1 MQIKQIAVVGCGTM
15 GAGIIQVAAQTGIEV
30 VGVERTEP
38 DAEAARLRVEAGL
51 EATAARGRITPE
63 QAREA
68 ASRFTVTTD
77 LARVADAD
85 LVVEAV
91 FEDVELKKGVLKEID
106 GLVGPDTFIASN
118 TSTIP
123 LVILAAATSRPDR
136 VVGLHFFNPVPAMK
150 LVEVIKTPVTSA
162 DHVRTMVD
170 LAVAMGKNPVVV
182 NDVPGF
188 VGNLLIVP
196 YLLDAVRAFERG
208 VADMESIDSVIRLGF
223 NHPMGPFRLSD
234 LIGLDIVHDMAASMY
249 EEYKDPR
256 YFPPPLLKQYVRLGW
271 LGRKTGRGST
281 AMTTEATA
289 GRSRTAD
296 PPALVEQWDTHLRS
310 VDPLRFAGYA
320 VPASEDES
328 VRTGVVS
335 SAAPRP
341 SGSSATRA
349 ARPGRWARSR
359 VSGSCAR
366 STAPPSADCRS
377 SRRSPAVVR
386 ASRRA
391 CSPCSRWHGRRPRR
405 PGTRPPVS

>member
-51 EATAARGRITPE
+51 DATAARGRITPA
-63 QAREA
+63 QVREA
-68 ASRFTVTTD
+68 VSRFSVTTE

-91 FEDVELKKGVLKEID
+91 FEDVELKKGVLREID

-162 DHVRTMVD
+162 EHVRTMVD

-208 VADMESIDSVIRLGF
+208 VADMESIDSVVRLGF

-271 LGRKTGRGST
+271 LGRKTGRGFY
-281 AMTTEATA
+281 
-289 GRSRTAD
+289 RYD
-296 PPALVEQWDTHLRS
+296 D
-310 VDPLRFAGYA
+310 
-320 VPASEDES
+320 
-328 VRTGVVS
+328 
-335 SAAPRP
+335 
-341 SGSSATRA
+341 
-349 ARPGRWARSR
+349 
-359 VSGSCAR
+359 
-366 STAPPSADCRS
+366 
-377 SRRSPAVVR
+377 
-386 ASRRA
+386 
-391 CSPCSRWHGRRPRR
+391 
-405 PGTRPPVS
+405 

>member
-38 DAEAARLRVEAGL
+38 DAEAARLRIEAGL
-51 EATAARGRITPE
+51 EATASRGRITPE

-68 ASRFTVTTD
+68 ASRFTVTTE

-162 DHVRTMVD
+162 EHVRTMVD

-271 LGRKTGRGST
+271 LGRKTGRGFY
-281 AMTTEATA
+281 
-289 GRSRTAD
+289 RYD
-296 PPALVEQWDTHLRS
+296 D
-310 VDPLRFAGYA
+310 
-320 VPASEDES
+320 
-328 VRTGVVS
+328 
-335 SAAPRP
+335 
-341 SGSSATRA
+341 
-349 ARPGRWARSR
+349 
-359 VSGSCAR
+359 
-366 STAPPSADCRS
+366 
-377 SRRSPAVVR
+377 
-386 ASRRA
+386 
-391 CSPCSRWHGRRPRR
+391 
-405 PGTRPPVS
+405 